1 MRVALL
7 TAGVLVLVTT
17 AGCSGSD
24 DSADESPAASASA
37 SESASPAATG
47 EPVGKPNGVEQLGPK
62 KILAQAEKAAMSARS
77 VRIVGESPAA
87 ALDLVV
93 TKDSS
98 DGQRTAGDTTLKTR
112 VVSGTIY
119 IKGDQAYWTAAFNKK
134 KAKKIGDKWVAG
146 DLDNPKLES
155 FRQTSTMK
163 PIMKQFLRV
172 SGPAEVG
179 EVAVAQ
185 DQPAVPVTSQ
195 AGTLWVATTGKAY
208 PLLIT
213 SAPETGE
220 DSQVDFTQ
228 WNKKVVIKAPPKK
241 NVIDLADLA

>member
-7 TAGVLVLVTT
+7 TAGMVVLATT

-24 DSADESPAASASA
+24 DGTDESPAASASA
-37 SESASPAATG
+37 SQSASPEATG
-47 EPVGKPNGVEQLGPK
+47 KPAGKPNGVEQLGPK
-62 KILAQAEKAAMSARS
+62 KILAQAQKAAMSARS

-87 ALDLVV
+87 SLDLVL
-93 TKDSS
+93 TKNSS
-98 DGQRTAGDTTLKTR
+98 DGKRAAGETTLKTR

-146 DLDNPKLES
+146 DLDNPKLKS
-155 FRQTSTMK
+155 FKQTATMQ

-172 SGPAEVG
+172 TGPAEVG

-185 DQPAVPVTSQ
+185 DQPAVPLTSQ
-195 AGTLWVATTGKAY
+195 AGTLWVATTGRAY
-208 PLLIT
+208 PLMIT

-228 WNKKVVIKAPPKK
+228 WDKKVVIKAPPKK